1 MAAKL
6 TYNANWYTPSNIR
19 QELTHGDAAAVRKE
33 YTRLRDITQKR
44 LRRMEQAG
52 YTKTK
57 VYRMNVKHYPVL
69 KDIKT
74 TDELAQRLADL
85 SRFIESKRST
95 VSGLKKATSKAL
107 STLHEHGYD
116 FVTEKNIEEFG
127 LFMEEFRANKLDL
140 LYDSGDAYETFTL
153 TQKHGLKA
161 AQLKDNFE
169 IWIEYKDQLEEL
181 RKTSKSYGD
190 RAEMEKRL
198 LNKRAKYMK
207 SMGFD

>member
-44 LRRMEQAG
+44 LKRMEQAG

-74 TDELAQRLADL
+74 TAELAQRLADL
-85 SRFIESKRST
+85 SRFVEAKRST
-95 VSGLKKATSKAL
+95 VSGLRKATSKAL
-107 STLHEHGYD
+107 KTLHKHHYD
-116 FVTEKNIEEFG
+116 FVTEDNIQEFG
-127 LFMEEFRANKLDL
+127 SFMEEFRANKLDI
-140 LYDSGDAYETFTL
+140 LYDSGDAAELFGIME
-153 TQKHGLKA
+153 KKKIKPEKVKA
-161 AQLKDNFE
+161 AFENWMEERQNIEQMVKDGKSARAISQYMSKKIKERDSME
-169 IWIEYKDQLEEL
+169 I
-181 RKTSKSYGD
+181 T
-190 RAEMEKRL
+190 
-198 LNKRAKYMK
+198 
-207 SMGFD
+207 